1 MNQIPT
7 LETERLVLRPFGLD
21 DAAEVQRLAGDWAVA
36 DTTANIPHPYEDGM
50 AGEWITKHQDAFAV
64 GQKVTFAVTRRP
76 DGGLVGAISLM
87 DISEGHQAALGY
99 WIGRPY
105 WNHGFCTEA
114 GRAILRYAFTELA
127 LLRVHACH
135 MSRNPA
141 SGRVMQKLG
150 MVHEGL
156 RRQHAIR
163 WDRCEDIV
171 LYGILKGE
179 WEEAASMG
187 PRR

>member
-1 MNQIPT
+1 MKTIPT

-21 DAAEVQRLAGDWAVA
+21 DAAEVQRLAGNKAVA
-36 DTTANIPHPYEDGM
+36 DTTANIPHPYQDGM
-50 AGEWITKHQDAFAV
+50 AAECISKHRSAFAE
-64 GQKVTFAVTRRP
+64 GKTVTLALTLKP
-76 DGGLVGAISLM
+76 YGALIGAISLT
-87 DISEGHQAALGY
+87 DISEGHQAELGY
-99 WIGRPY
+99 WIGKPY

-114 GRAILRYAFTELA
+114 GRAVLRYAFTELA

-141 SGRVMQKLG
+141 SGRVVQKLG

-163 WDRCEDIV
+163 WDRCEDLV

-179 WEEAASMG
+179 WEEAASTG
-187 PRR
+187 PLR